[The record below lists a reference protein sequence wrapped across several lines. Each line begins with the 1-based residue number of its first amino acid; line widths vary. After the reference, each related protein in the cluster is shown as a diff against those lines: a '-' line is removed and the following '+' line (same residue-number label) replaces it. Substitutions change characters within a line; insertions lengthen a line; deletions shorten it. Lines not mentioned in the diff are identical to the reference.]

1 MISQHDLF
9 DYDDYMIDC
18 IISDIISDI
27 KATKMVPNHTECV
40 ESLRSDY
47 GALK

>member
-18 IISDIISDI
+18 ILIDITNNLNDL
-27 KATKMVPNHTECV
+27 VPNHDEWV
-40 ESLRSDY
+40 ESIRNDIRRVL
-47 GALK
+47 

>member
-27 KATKMVPNHTECV
+27 KALKLVPSHTEWA
-40 ESLRSDY
+40 ESVRSDY
-47 GALK
+47 EALK